1 MRKGFL
7 LVFAG
12 FLAAAFMAA
21 SVSYAGTTEIVSVDS
36 NGKPGNSGSNEPSI
50 SSDGRFV
57 AFHSFADNLVP
68 DDTNGMADVFIH
80 DRQTGKTEIISKDS
94 SGKLGNNHSDDPAI
108 SADGRFAAFHSGADN
123 LVPGDTNGM
132 ADVFVHDKQTGATEI
147 ISKDSSGKLGNNHS
161 DDPAISADGRFAAFR
176 SGASN
181 LVPGDK
187 NGMTDIFV
195 HDRQTGKTKLISKNS
210 AGELGNND
218 SSEPA
223 ISANGRYVV
232 FRSFASNLVK
242 DDTNNK
248 SDVFVHDIQT
258 GKTKLIS
265 KDSAGILGNNDSSEP
280 AISADGRYVA
290 FRSWASNLV
299 PGDTNGKSN
308 IFVHDRK
315 TGETKIISKGSDG
328 KQAKGPSSLPSIS
341 ADGRFVA
348 FLSGAGNLVQGDT
361 NGMDDAFVHDRQTG
375 KTEIIS
381 VDSAGN
387 QGKGGGCFIPVINAD
402 GRFVAFE
409 SEADN
414 LVPGDTNGTTD
425 VFVRV
430 RGASQ

>member
-80 DRQTGKTEIISKDS
+80 DRQTGK
-94 SGKLGNNHSDDPAI
+94 
-108 SADGRFAAFHSGADN
+108 
-123 LVPGDTNGM
+123 
-132 ADVFVHDKQTGATEI
+132 TEI